1 MRGAS
6 RSTVPDSSST
16 EAQEKKAVP
25 SQELREQIL
34 DSFIQVLSATG
45 RDDQY
50 IKNIIREISKVY
62 RAQENFIEE
71 NFAEKRIIRK
81 ELGEGVDESFK
92 DELKTLVQKSE
103 KLTMQNELISRGMQ
117 LSKVSVGQ
125 KEIKIDELKEDLDSK
140 LNKLNLRE
148 REERADELSKNFLT
162 DYTEGRR
169 RLSILL
175 KKLPLV
181 INFVHN
187 TITTDNEKKMKER
200 IQALGELGEE
210 IIEKEITKFNT
221 DYKEGEKN
229 YPDLLDKLPKIIK
242 YCYNRFN
249 INEITSD
256 NEKKMRERIQLLGEL
271 GEKMIEKEV
280 AKFEDFYKKGKENYP
295 TLLKGLPKA
304 IKHYNLGNIIFDEE
318 LVGKIKKHTRSLKDL
333 IKKMKDEL
341 GIIRPE
347 KSLQETNVTLRAE
360 PLTRTMQELGAESSL
375 AHDEGHRM
383 LMENYNNNFKAR
395 FNDNNE
401 HQINGQNTSR
411 SLLPEFGTER
421 SDKKIDEGERDREFQ
436 KDVKNHENNRLA
448 LQRIYNNLND
458 KKFTECDL
466 EKLDKTIKQI
476 HIYNDIFIEQTL
488 NKYGIDPQAVR
499 SPEAKTISPQQ
510 IVKYPPAPTLPPKPG
525 NSYKSPP
532 KASQTAIPSVY
543 SPKVNSVY
551 SPKVNSPNS
560 PQALAISAYPI
571 ALAAHFNPNSLPE
584 YRQQTMFSVT
594 YHVNTS
600 PQQYSHVSRGPDVY
614 SQVPR
619 GSVHFTQTPTA
630 ISTKTS
636 TFTPIQLSPPN
647 NSRFN

>member
-1 MRGAS
+1 
-6 RSTVPDSSST
+6 
-16 EAQEKKAVP
+16 
-25 SQELREQIL
+25 
-34 DSFIQVLSATG
+34 
-45 RDDQY
+45 
-50 IKNIIREISKVY
+50 
-62 RAQENFIEE
+62 
-71 NFAEKRIIRK
+71 
-81 ELGEGVDESFK
+81 
-92 DELKTLVQKSE
+92 
-103 KLTMQNELISRGMQ
+103 
-117 LSKVSVGQ
+117 
-125 KEIKIDELKEDLDSK
+125 
-140 LNKLNLRE
+140 
-148 REERADELSKNFLT
+148 
-162 DYTEGRR
+162 
-169 RLSILL
+169 
-175 KKLPLV
+175 
-181 INFVHN
+181 
-187 TITTDNEKKMKER
+187 
-200 IQALGELGEE
+200 
-210 IIEKEITKFNT
+210 
-221 DYKEGEKN
+221 
-229 YPDLLDKLPKIIK
+229 
-242 YCYNRFN
+242 
-249 INEITSD
+249 
-256 NEKKMRERIQLLGEL
+256 
-271 GEKMIEKEV
+271 
-280 AKFEDFYKKGKENYP
+280 
-295 TLLKGLPKA
+295 
-304 IKHYNLGNIIFDEE
+304 
-318 LVGKIKKHTRSLKDL
+318 
-333 IKKMKDEL
+333 
-341 GIIRPE
+341 
-347 KSLQETNVTLRAE
+347 
-360 PLTRTMQELGAESSL
+360 MQELGAESSL

-411 SLLPEFGTER
+411 SLLPGFGTER
-421 SDKKIDEGERDREFQ
+421 SDKKIDEGEGHREFQ
-436 KDVKNHENNRLA
+436 KDVKNLENNRLA